1 MKNEQ
6 LLRIAERLLP
16 YTADFPEPVRELF
29 VEFVMTGEYSSI
41 DDDNFDYN
49 TYLRFRNLLRLDTAG
64 NTYINDRDL
73 PLRYHAAVALL
84 YELDDSADLLS
95 VPPAELMDQLEKE
108 DPR

>member
-16 YTADFPEPVRELF
+16 YTADFPEPVRELLG
-29 VEFVMTGEYSSI
+29 EFIMTGEYSSI
-41 DDDNFDYN
+41 NDDNFDYN
-49 TYLRFRNLLRLDTAG
+49 TYIRLRNLLRLATAG
-64 NTYINDRDL
+64 NTSIKDRDL
-73 PLRYHAAVALL
+73 PLRYHAVVALL

-95 VPPAELMDQLEKE
+95 VPLAELMDQLEKE